1 MSMFLVFVLGLIAL
15 ALAMV
20 LPPLLRRRGPPQP
33 GAGATPAARHAN
45 VQVLREQLA
54 ALDADHAAGVVD
66 DAQYRLA
73 RTEIERRALDE
84 EEHDDGHRPV
94 VARRATGTAVVLA
107 VVIPVF
113 AVLMY
118 AALGRPQALDPALA
132 AAPQGE
138 VTLPQIEAMVDGL
151 ARRLE
156 SQTEPQEGD
165 LQAWT
170 MLANSYAVLN
180 RFPEASKAFARA
192 RALSPDNAQLL
203 ADHADVLAM
212 MQGQSVEGEPGRL
225 VMRALQLEPDN
236 LKALTMAGSWAF
248 ERHDYAGAINYWS
261 RAQPLA
267 PPGSDFAAGLENSLQ
282 QARAACQLPVL
293 RKDFMLEEYQIAE
306 ARAMGADCILLIV
319 AAFTMD
325 NDFGAEKLDNFEH
338 DPLKQMRKLEAL
350 AHALG
355 MSVLVEVH
363 DAEELSLALQLKT
376 PLIGIN
382 NRNLRTFET
391 RLDTTLQLLEQI
403 PVDRTVV
410 TESGIHTPDDVAL
423 MRQHHVNAF
432 LVGEAFMRA
441 NDPGAELERLFS
453 DAG

>member
-20 LPPLLRRRGPPQP
+20 LPPLLRRRAPPSP
-33 GAGATPAARHAN
+33 GAGATPEARHAN

-54 ALDADHAAGVVD
+54 ALDADLAAGVVD

-84 EEHDDGHRPV
+84 EQQDDASRPV
-94 VARRATGTAVVLA
+94 VVRRATGTAVVLA

-248 ERHDYAGAINYWS
+248 ERRDYAGAIDYWS
-261 RAQPLA
+261 QARPLA

-282 QARAACQLPVL
+282 QARAAAAQSGQLAAGTGKATPQQAAGNKPASNAHAAQVSGEVQVTDVL
-293 RKDFMLEEYQIAE
+293 AKRVRPTDTVFVF
-306 ARAMGADCILLIV
+306 ARAAEGPRMPLAIIKRPAGDLPFTFTLDDSSAMGPQFRISGVRQVII
-319 AAFTMD
+319 
-325 NDFGAEKLDNFEH
+325 GARIS
-338 DPLKQMRKLEAL
+338 PS
-350 AHALG
+350 G
-355 MSVLVEVH
+355 
-363 DAEELSLALQLKT
+363 DAT
-376 PLIGIN
+376 PRSGDLTGQIG
-382 NRNLRTFET
+382 
-391 RLDTTLQLLEQI
+391 
-403 PVDRTVV
+403 PVDVGSGKLVLMIDGVV
-410 TESGIHTPDDVAL
+410 P
-423 MRQHHVNAF
+423 
-432 LVGEAFMRA
+432 
-441 NDPGAELERLFS
+441 
-453 DAG
+453 

>member
-1 MSMFLVFVLGLIAL
+1 MFLVFVLGLIAL

-20 LPPLLRRRGPPQP
+20 LPPLLRRRAPPQP
-33 GAGATPAARHAN
+33 GAGAALASRRAN

-84 EEHDDGHRPV
+84 EERDDASRPV

-107 VVIPVF
+107 VTIPVF

-225 VMRALQLEPDN
+225 VMRALQLEPNN

-261 RAQPLA
+261 QAQPLA
-267 PPGSDFAAGLENSLQ
+267 PPGSEFAAGLENSLQ
-282 QARAACQLPVL
+282 QARAAAAQSGQLAAGTDKATPQQAPGNKPASNAHAAQVSGEVQVTDVL
-293 RKDFMLEEYQIAE
+293 AKRVRPTDTVFVF
-306 ARAMGADCILLIV
+306 ARATEGPRMPLAIIKRPAGDLPFTFTLDDSSAMGPQFRISGVRQVIV
-319 AAFTMD
+319 
-325 NDFGAEKLDNFEH
+325 GARIS
-338 DPLKQMRKLEAL
+338 PTGEA
-350 AHALG
+350 
-355 MSVLVEVH
+355 
-363 DAEELSLALQLKT
+363 T
-376 PLIGIN
+376 PRTGDLTGQIG
-382 NRNLRTFET
+382 
-391 RLDTTLQLLEQI
+391 
-403 PVDRTVV
+403 PVDVGSGKLVLMIDGVV
-410 TESGIHTPDDVAL
+410 P
-423 MRQHHVNAF
+423 
-432 LVGEAFMRA
+432 
-441 NDPGAELERLFS
+441 
-453 DAG
+453 

>member
-1 MSMFLVFVLGLIAL
+1 MFLVFVLGLIAL

-20 LPPLLRRRGPPQP
+20 LPPLLRRRAPPQP
-33 GAGATPAARHAN
+33 GAGAALASRRAN

-84 EEHDDGHRPV
+84 EERDDASRPV

-107 VVIPVF
+107 VTIPVF

-225 VMRALQLEPDN
+225 VMRALQLEPNN

-261 RAQPLA
+261 QAQPLA
-267 PPGSDFAAGLENSLQ
+267 PPGSEFAAGLENSLQ
-282 QARAACQLPVL
+282 QARAAAAQSGQL
-293 RKDFMLEEYQIAE
+293 
-306 ARAMGADCILLIV
+306 
-319 AAFTMD
+319 AAGTD
-325 NDFGAEKLDNFEH
+325 KATPQQAPGNKPASN
-338 DPLKQMRKLEAL
+338 
-350 AHALG
+350 AHAAQV
-355 MSVLVEVH
+355 S
-363 DAEELSLALQLKT
+363 
-376 PLIGIN
+376 
-382 NRNLRTFET
+382 
-391 RLDTTLQLLEQI
+391 
-403 PVDRTVV
+403 
-410 TESGIHTPDDVAL
+410 
-423 MRQHHVNAF
+423 
-432 LVGEAFMRA
+432 
-441 NDPGAELERLFS
+441 
-453 DAG
+453 

>member
-118 AALGRPQALDPALA
+118 AALGRPKALDPALA

-225 VMRALQLEPDN
+225 VIAQVVGIGRARSE
-236 LKALTMAGSWAF
+236 
-248 ERHDYAGAINYWS
+248 
-261 RAQPLA
+261 
-267 PPGSDFAAGLENSLQ
+267 
-282 QARAACQLPVL
+282 
-293 RKDFMLEEYQIAE
+293 
-306 ARAMGADCILLIV
+306 
-319 AAFTMD
+319 
-325 NDFGAEKLDNFEH
+325 FEH
-338 DPLKQMRKLEAL
+338 PWRFRPE
-350 AHALG
+350 
-355 MSVLVEVH
+355 
-363 DAEELSLALQLKT
+363 
-376 PLIGIN
+376 
-382 NRNLRTFET
+382 
-391 RLDTTLQLLEQI
+391 TTLLGFLAQ
-403 PVDRTVV
+403 
-410 TESGIHTPDDVAL
+410 DVADQQQPVEQFL
-423 MRQHHVNAF
+423 RQE
-432 LVGEAFMRA
+432 VGPVCDDILDLPRQ
-441 NDPGAELERLFS
+441 
-453 DAG
+453 